1 MVAISV
7 TGNRCFA
14 VFVYSISCKQRT
26 CEYGET
32 DAAILETV
40 AENSVGDCGV
50 DVVLRIHYIWTTS
63 RWTGQFV
70 CNSCAL
76 VCIGGGNSGNRVSIS
91 SHRPSREIVVLSS
104 WVVGKLSCVFHV
116 VALCESIYSKKIRAI
131 QSCPMAWR
139 FHPVCQSFLALV
151 RAEREWLFL
160 VHTGGLRDGRSRLCI
175 VMEHICKT
183 FR

>member
-14 VFVYSISCKQRT
+14 VFVYSISCEQRT

-32 DAAILETV
+32 DAAILETI
-40 AENSVGDCGV
+40 AENAVGDCGV

-76 VCIGGGNSGNRVSIS
+76 VCIGGGNSGNRVSIPS
-91 SHRPSREIVVLSS
+91 YRPSREAAVLPFGLV
-104 WVVGKLSCVFHV
+104 WRLSCVFHA
-116 VALCESIYSKKIRAI
+116 VAICGSVYGKRFCAV
-131 QSCPMAWR
+131 QS
-139 FHPVCQSFLALV
+139 
-151 RAEREWLFL
+151 
-160 VHTGGLRDGRSRLCI
+160 
-175 VMEHICKT
+175 
-183 FR
+183 